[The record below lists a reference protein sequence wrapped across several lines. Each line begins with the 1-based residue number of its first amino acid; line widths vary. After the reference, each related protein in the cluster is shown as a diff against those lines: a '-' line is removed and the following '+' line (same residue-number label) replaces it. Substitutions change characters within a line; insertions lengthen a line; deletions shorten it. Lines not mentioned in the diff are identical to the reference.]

1 MNPHRYLEPSP
12 ARADGGHHVGRLPGT
27 IELRE
32 LRDLGH
38 PESPTRAIRAK
49 CIDCSGGS
57 DTEARKCVAVGCP
70 LWPFRMGSNPF
81 RPVSDAQ
88 LASVARARAVKAA
101 VLSLQLLSG
110 QGENEKCG
118 EPGTDPHA
126 DTGGAEPSGLEGK
139 S

>member
-1 MNPHRYLEPSP
+1 MTHRYLEPSP

-81 RPVSDAQ
+81 RPVSEAQ
-88 LASVARARAVKAA
+88 LASAARARAAA
-101 VLSLQLLSG
+101 RAAFLPSKPLSG
-110 QGENEKCG
+110 QGVKEKCG
-118 EPGTDPHA
+118 ETATDPHA
-126 DTGGAEPSGLEGK
+126 DTGGAEPSGSEGW